1 MVFVSK
7 QNTVERRLSK
17 LEDTYSSSKTKTKNK
32 INRKKE
38 YKKNTR
44 RATKAVFETTV
55 IEFLQIT
62 V

>member
-7 QNTVERRLSK
+7 QNTVERRISK

-32 INRKKE
+32 INRKNE

-44 RATKAVFETTV
+44 KATKAVFEATV

>member
-7 QNTVERRLSK
+7 QNTVERRISK

-38 YKKNTR
+38 YKKNTS